1 MVQDPTGFTQACP
14 RLRRAPA
21 YAAGVAS
28 RRRQAIVV
36 LGGVAAVCAW
46 CGWVS
51 GFHRRTAPALATW
64 LVTLAAVVAVDV
76 LLWQGR
82 HGRRPGWRVE
92 PVAEPWPPPGARG
105 RHPALI
111 GTVPWL
117 ALVLIGTA
125 WDVLGLDSGPHQYH
139 LTISAL
145 SQAYR
150 PLNAATLLVWIV
162 AGVGYG
168 LARARAP
175 LPHPPRATGA
185 NPVLAAAPALLL
197 PPDPLLGV
205 GFWLGLFAAGVAL
218 DVVARRTRG
227 RIAAAE
233 QLLRFVTAPLAANVV
248 LVLAWAYAGYHL
260 FAF

>member
-1 MVQDPTGFTQACP
+1 MA
-14 RLRRAPA
+14 R
-21 YAAGVAS
+21 

-36 LGGVAAVCAW
+36 GCWAVAVCAW

-64 LVTLAAVVAVDV
+64 IVTICAVVVADV

-92 PVAEPWPPPGARG
+92 PVAEPWPRPGAAG
-105 RHPALI
+105 RHPALL
-111 GTVPWL
+111 GTAPWL
-117 ALVLIGTA
+117 ALVLAGTA

-139 LTISAL
+139 LTVSAL
-145 SQAYR
+145 AQAYR

-162 AGVGYG
+162 AGLGYG

-175 LPHPPRATGA
+175 LDHRAPAPAPPGTRPA
-185 NPVLAAAPALLL
+185 PAAAPALLL
-197 PPDPLLGV
+197 PASPPLGL
-205 GFWLGLFAAGVAL
+205 GFWLGLFAAAVAL
-218 DVVARRTRG
+218 DAVARRTRG
-227 RIAAAE
+227 RIATAE
-233 QLLRFVTAPLAANVV
+233 EVLRLVTAPVGANVV